1 MAGACAHGNS
11 PVSQALLEATDV
23 AVFRGDHCLFSQ
35 LDLSLGSGQVLQ
47 VSGDN
52 GSGKTTLLRGL
63 CLFVPLE
70 EGAVRWRG
78 VTLPAK
84 RDRYYSE
91 LTYLGHHEGLKG
103 DLSVVENLR
112 ASASLSGSDAA
123 TLPAAVERV
132 GLVNQAD
139 LPCRSLSAGQRRRVS
154 LARLLIS
161 NTPLWILDE
170 PLTSLDLHG
179 KKLVEGLITEHVG
192 NGGLV
197 VYTTHQPLSLSGCDV
212 QILQMS
218 DW

>member
-1 MAGACAHGNS
+1 M
-11 PVSQALLEATDV
+11 SQAQLEATDV
-23 AVFRGDHCLFSQ
+23 AIFRGDHCLFSG
-35 LDLSLGSGQVLQ
+35 LNLSLAGGQVLQ

-70 EGAVRWRG
+70 EGTVTWRG
-78 VTLPAK
+78 DKLPAR
-84 RDRYYSE
+84 RDRYYAE

-103 DLSVVENLR
+103 ELSVIENLR
-112 ASASLSGSDAA
+112 ASASLSGSDVSKI
-123 TLPAAVERV
+123 PAAIERV
-132 GLVNQAD
+132 GLDSQVE

-154 LARLLIS
+154 LARLLIAA
-161 NTPLWILDE
+161 TPLWILDE

-179 KKLVEGLITEHVG
+179 KSMVESLMLEHVE

-197 VYTTHQPLSLSGCDV
+197 VYTTHQPLQLDGCDV
-212 QILQMS
+212 QTLRLS